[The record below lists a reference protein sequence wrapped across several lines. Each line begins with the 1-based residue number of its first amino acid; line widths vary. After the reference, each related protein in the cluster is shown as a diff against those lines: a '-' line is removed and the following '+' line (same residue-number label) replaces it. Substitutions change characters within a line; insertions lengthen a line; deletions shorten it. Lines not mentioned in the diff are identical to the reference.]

1 MHNTW
6 GIGNAFHHL
15 LLLVLCDH
23 IMTGRV
29 FGLKPCYKGQHIA
42 SFRRAD
48 GQAVGLRDLS

>member
-1 MHNTW
+1 MHITW

-48 GQAVGLRDLS
+48 GQAVGLRDFS